1 VTPAGL
7 CRTTGQ
13 GGNKVGG
20 LTWAPPL
27 CPQPL
32 NLQVAA
38 CKAWPC
44 HTHLV
49 LLHWCTDYLHTP
61 SRHGAPTRNMRR
73 GCATCQG
80 VHTHGRAGAGGWA
93 SCVYVHVCGPV
104 SLSCSGPDCQL
115 FLTGC
120 DCLTACACIWL
131 VGSMHMACHMTP
143 PPPCVKLQPV
153 VTTIMPV
160 TAAHAAAAGFST
172 ALTLYLQQLLLSA
185 VQTYK
190 S

>member
-1 VTPAGL
+1 LAQVRGGSLGGRHGGRGGGDVTPAGL

-20 LTWAPPL
+20 LTRAPPL

-38 CKAWPC
+38 
-44 HTHLV
+44 
-49 LLHWCTDYLHTP
+49 
-61 SRHGAPTRNMRR
+61 
-73 GCATCQG
+73 CQG